1 MSEVTVEVRPR
12 WAYRL
17 PRHGGPDGVT
27 RVRDGLLRRL
37 LHVEGEPVLA
47 WARQPARDLVVLG
60 ACAANPGAAREGLSR
75 LRFALGV
82 DDDLR
87 PFHER
92 FRWDP
97 LLGPALRRNP
107 YVRPRRRPRP
117 FEALVW
123 AVTEQLIEFGRAVG
137 IQRRLLSGLGSRCPQ
152 TGLCDVPDAATVAG
166 AAPARLES
174 FGLTATRAI
183 ALVRAA
189 REVASGRIDLD
200 APEHETAWRRL
211 RAIPGIG
218 RWTVEMLALT
228 GQGRLDQVPAG
239 DLGYL
244 KLVGRLRTGSPF
256 ARAGEDEVRELLSRY
271 DPWAGLAGAYL
282 WASAGRLT
290 GPWARAA

>member
-1 MSEVTVEVRPR
+1 
-12 WAYRL
+12 
-17 PRHGGPDGVT
+17 
-27 RVRDGLLRRL
+27 
-37 LHVEGEPVLA
+37 VLT
-47 WARQPARDLVVLG
+47 WARQPARDLVVVG
-60 ACAANPGAAREGLSR
+60 ARASDREAAREAIAR
-75 LRFALGV
+75 LRFSLGL

-87 PFHER
+87 AFHER

-107 YVRPRRRPRP
+107 YVRARRRPRP

-123 AVTEQLIEFGRAVG
+123 AVTEQLIEFGRAVA
-137 IQRRLLSGLGSRCPQ
+137 IQRRLLDGLGTRCPR
-152 TGLCDVPDAATVAG
+152 TGLRDAPGAATVAG
-166 AAPARLES
+166 VAPARLES
-174 FGLTATRAI
+174 FGLTATRAM

-189 REVASGRIDLD
+189 REVAAGRVDLD
-200 APEHETAWRRL
+200 SPDHESAWRRL

-218 RWTVEMLALT
+218 RWTIEMLALT

-244 KLVGRLRTGSPF
+244 KLVGRLNTGRPF
-256 ARAGEDEVRELLSRY
+256 GRASEDEVRELLAGY
-271 DPWAGLAGAYL
+271 DPWAGMAGAYL